1 MPWKCPLLLL
11 LLSALMEGGGG
22 AGMGGGGGG
31 AVMGRREGGR
41 GNEVGLQCMRFVLSY
56 PETAVKHRRTLLP
69 ARPVNGG

>member
-1 MPWKCPLLLL
+1 
-11 LLSALMEGGGG
+11 MEMSIIIIIIISFDGRRWWCRYGGRGGG
-22 AGMGGGGGG
+22 
-31 AVMGRREGGR
+31 VVGRGEGGR